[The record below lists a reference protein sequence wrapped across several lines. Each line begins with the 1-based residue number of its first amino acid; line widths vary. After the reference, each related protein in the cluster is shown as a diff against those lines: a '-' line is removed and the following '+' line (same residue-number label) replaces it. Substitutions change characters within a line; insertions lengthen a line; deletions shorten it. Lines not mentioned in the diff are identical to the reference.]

1 MIDLLQCS
9 DEPEFA
15 NSRDFKSLMI
25 CFYRCGAVVC
35 VAL

>member
-15 NSRDFKSLMI
+15 NSRDFKSLTI
-25 CFYRCGAVVC
+25 CFYRCGVV
-35 VAL
+35 VYVSL